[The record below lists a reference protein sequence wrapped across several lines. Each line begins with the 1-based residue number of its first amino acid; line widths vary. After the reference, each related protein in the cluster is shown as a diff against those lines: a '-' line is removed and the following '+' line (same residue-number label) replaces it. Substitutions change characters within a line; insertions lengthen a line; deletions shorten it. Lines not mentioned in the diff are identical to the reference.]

1 MTARKKTSGPV
12 DHTSDLPAS
21 VLGRG
26 KDEMT
31 FGEVVDTYLAID
43 TRYGIGSAGV
53 AVEMNPVVFEEPLMA
68 ALDEQGEVEL

>member
-31 FGEVVDTYLAID
+31 QAEIDALYSGAPD
-43 TRYGIGSAGV
+43 TRYGIGSAS
-53 AVEMNPVVFEEPLMA
+53 ETRPVVFEEPLMA